1 MIKPTFLMFFLLCFS
16 AHSVHA
22 QDVEVLLNAVKKK
35 LDKVNSY
42 EAEGT
47 MKTNVSFL
55 KIPVS
60 SIKMYFKKP
69 SKVKIKTTSGL
80 SFLPKGAVQFNL
92 NSILSDGDYMVIDG
106 GAATLKS
113 SSIRIVK
120 LLPKNESSPIVLT
133 TLYILPEQNIILKSI
148 TTTKENGTY
157 ELNMTYQKYKEW
169 GLPDQ
174 IIFAFNTKDYKLP
187 KGITFDFDDG
197 AAKKKSKPAL
207 GSKKAEVLIN
217 IKNYVINKPI
227 AEEIFK

>member
-1 MIKPTFLMFFLLCFS
+1 MIKPIFLMFFLLCFS
-16 AHSVHA
+16 THCVQA

-42 EAEGT
+42 EADGT

-106 GAATLKS
+106 GTTTIKS
-113 SSIRIVK
+113 ASVRIVK
-120 LLPKNESSPIVLT
+120 LLPKQEAGSIVLT

-197 AAKKKSKPAL
+197 AAKKNTKP
-207 GSKKAEVLIN
+207 SFNNKKAEVLIN
-217 IKNYVINKPI
+217 IKNYIINKPI
-227 AEEIFK
+227 GEEIFK

>member
-1 MIKPTFLMFFLLCFS
+1 MIKNICLLFFLLSFS
-16 AHSVHA
+16 VNTVEA
-22 QDVEVLLNAVKKK
+22 QDVNVLLNAVKKK

-42 EAEGT
+42 EADAT

-92 NSILSDGDYMVIDG
+92 NSILSDGDFMVIDG
-106 GAATLKS
+106 GSTTLQNEAV
-113 SSIRIVK
+113 RIVK
-120 LLPKNESSPIVLT
+120 LLPKSETASIVLT
-133 TLYILPEQNIILKSI
+133 TLYILQEQNVILKSI

-157 ELNMTYQKYKEW
+157 ELNMTYRKYKEW

-174 IIFAFNTKDYKLP
+174 IVFAFNTKDYKLP

-197 AAKKKSKPAL
+197 AAKKTPKP
-207 GSKKAEVLIN
+207 SINNKKAEVLIN
-217 IKNYVINKPI
+217 VKNYVINQPLG
-227 AEEIFK
+227 EEVFR